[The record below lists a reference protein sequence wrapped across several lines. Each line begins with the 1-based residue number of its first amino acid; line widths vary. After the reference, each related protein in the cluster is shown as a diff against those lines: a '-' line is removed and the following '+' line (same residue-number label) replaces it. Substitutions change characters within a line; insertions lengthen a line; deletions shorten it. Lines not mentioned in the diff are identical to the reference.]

1 MTSDREY
8 ISLRDENPW
17 EDSDWLPSHAEF
29 LLPKDRLEK
38 MLLETLVT
46 EVTTD
51 DFVTVTPADTMERAL
66 WRMRQHR
73 TRAALVME
81 GEALVGIVTERD
93 AVLRMEPGQTGAHLA
108 VADVMT
114 RDLILIGMD
123 EPVGAAVQRLAVEG
137 VHHLPVIDELNAKV
151 VGIVTQGP
159 LMHQIIETMLNDEWA
174 GDPGASPA
182 TDATHAQEP

>member
-123 EPVGAAVQRLAVEG
+123 EPVGPPSSAWPWRG
-137 VHHLPVIDELNAKV
+137 C
-151 VGIVTQGP
+151 TTCRS
-159 LMHQIIETMLNDEWA
+159 LMSST
-174 GDPGASPA
+174 PRSSASSRRA
-182 TDATHAQEP
+182 R